1 MKSGNLMTGE
11 TRLKPCSYFVV
22 RYAANLIRSE
32 GVNIGVLLHCPEEHY
47 LGCLFADDFRW
58 VRRFDPRA
66 DLELLG
72 ELQRDFEEQF
82 ELREP
87 HPEEYLSELAESLS
101 NTLRLEG
108 PRACLLVNPALN
120 IQELY
125 ARNVGRGAV
134 AAPAGET
141 RLRVKQR
148 LNAAF
153 IRAGIWELLEKRIP
167 GARWTKP
174 GDPFTFDYG
183 YAHAGTIR
191 LIHALSLQ
199 RDTQLAKTLAYTLD
213 RVRKQEE
220 QASLTAVV
228 ERLPRPGER
237 VALAAQ
243 GILEDA
249 RITLQPVERVDDF
262 AQAVRAELRA
272 A

>member
-1 MKSGNLMTGE
+1 ME

-22 RYAANLIRSE
+22 RYAGNLARSE

-66 DLELLG
+66 DLALLG
-72 ELQRDFEEQF
+72 ELQGDFEEQF
-82 ELREP
+82 EMREP
-87 HPEEYLSELAESLS
+87 HPEAYLSELADSLS
-101 NTLRLEG
+101 NTFQLEG
-108 PRACLLVNPALN
+108 PRACLLADPALN
-120 IQELY
+120 IQEVY
-125 ARNVGRGAV
+125 ARNVGRGAS
-134 AAPAGET
+134 AAPAGDT

-167 GARWTKP
+167 GARWTQP

-183 YAHAGTIR
+183 YAHAGAIR

-213 RVRKQEE
+213 CVRRQE

-228 ERLPRPGER
+228 EHLPRPGER
-237 VALAAQ
+237 VAMAAQ

-249 RITLQPVERVDDF
+249 RITLQPVERADDF

>member
-1 MKSGNLMTGE
+1 ME
-11 TRLKPCSYFVV
+11 TSLKPCSYFVV
-22 RYAANLIRSE
+22 RYAGNLTRSE

-47 LGCLFADDFRW
+47 LGCLFAGDFRW

-66 DLELLG
+66 DLELLS
-72 ELQRDFEEQF
+72 ELQHDFEEQF

-87 HPEEYLSELAESLS
+87 HPEAYLAELAESLS
-101 NTLRLEG
+101 NTIQLEG
-108 PRACLLVNPALN
+108 PRACLLADPALN

-125 ARNVGRGAV
+125 ARNVGRGTA

-183 YAHAGTIR
+183 YTHAGSVR

-199 RDTQLAKTLAYTLD
+199 RDTQLAKTLVYTLD
-213 RVRKQEE
+213 RVRRQE

-228 ERLPRPGER
+228 ERLPRPGDR
-237 VALAAQ
+237 VALATQ

-249 RITLQPVERVDDF
+249 RVALQPVEGVDEF
-262 AQAVRAELRA
+262 AQIVRAELRVA
-272 A
+272 